1 MISDTENIWK
11 LSIYAIS
18 VWGIEINY
26 FRKRPV
32 CMVTVIHNCIWE
44 LIYLICLQ
52 YEFHNVGALR
62 LKSVYTFNRCIYGAM
77 CFSWVQSQF
86 GLHREFQATLGH
98 VDIPCLEKMRTE
110 RERKKERGGEETHRW
125 EFPDSGFVNIY
136 PLMFGHS
143 HMNIKRNDNN
153 TSLYFNGII

>member
-1 MISDTENIWK
+1 MKNIWMISDTENIWK

-26 FRKRPV
+26 FRKRPM
-32 CMVTVIHNCIWE
+32 CMVIMIHNYIWE

-52 YEFHNVGALR
+52 YKFHNVGALW
-62 LKSVYTFNRCIYGAM
+62 LKSVYTFNRCIHGTM
-77 CFSWVQSQF
+77 CFSWVQGQF

-110 RERKKERGGEETHRW
+110 REKKKREE
-125 EFPDSGFVNIY
+125 G
-136 PLMFGHS
+136 
-143 HMNIKRNDNN
+143 KRPTDEN
-153 TSLYFNGII
+153 SPILGL